1 MAPPQPSSAAS
12 TSVQV
17 ALRIRPTTSQDLT
30 SIPTRFQR
38 NVLSAVSN
46 TTVSVDATPSPGP
59 GAPAA
64 PASSANNAKKQMFTF
79 DQVHPPTTTQY
90 EMFVSTAQP
99 LISRFVEGFNCT
111 ILAYGQ
117 TSSGKTFTMTG
128 IDLDADPSDP
138 NNGMGIIPRAVS
150 TIFAR
155 CRELKEERGASWQY
169 SIKGSYIEI
178 YNEDLID
185 LLADT
190 TGKRDVQIREDK
202 QGHII
207 WEGLR
212 EVNVKSANEVMN
224 LIRQGTS
231 IRRTNETDMNAQ
243 SSRSHAIFS
252 LTLTQKKF
260 TGSGAPPRSSSPLPP
275 GGRSPSRIGRPGSV
289 IGSSSGTSRVSSPT
303 FGRPATPSFQSAIAR
318 GGRPASSL
326 GFLSPDVGRNGAS
339 KDAGDASGG
348 EWVTVVSKF
357 HFVDLAGSERLKRT
371 AAAGERIKEG
381 ISINSGLLALGN
393 VISALGDP
401 ARAKSHT
408 ASYIPYRDSKL
419 TRLLQ
424 DSLGGNAH
432 TLMIACVSPAEWNA
446 NETVNTLKYA
456 NRARNIKNRAVVNE
470 KEEGWDDVEWLQG
483 MVTRLRKEL
492 KAIKEGGGALSSS
505 LPTSSEGSEVAPKRV
520 LAQMTELQNNYEDL
534 REKFVERTEELTR
547 LRNELAEKQRSS
559 GGRLG
564 GTAKYEEIVGPVI
577 EEYEKTISAMEAE
590 LKLNRAALR
599 HTNDLYEEKE
609 NEYNALMERHTTT
622 ELYVEELKA
631 RVAKLVEREASTEA
645 YVHDLEEKVRQY
657 DESQVS
663 SSGSITDLK
672 RELARYKD
680 TESHSSAYIAELE
693 ARLAKSDESVLALRE
708 TVEKLEHECERRRG
722 QVEALESRLESLQRD
737 GESWRSDLER
747 REAKVR
753 ELEQK
758 MQEWEA
764 KRLAANEERERLGEL
779 VSEVAKAKQG
789 LEEISPA
796 RTNGA
801 RTNGANS
808 EVSSIHDTDGS
819 VESQLVALQQT
830 HTATLADLSAV
841 TAKYRDA
848 LREIADLAAQLQEA
862 KVNAPVPPAESL
874 ERAGELSPKRRMHRG
889 MSKDGQ
895 EPSQNGIGR
904 RLIYRNAVSS
914 ESLHSRSLSQ
924 SVSLSQELSSARSR
938 KASTSSHGTSSSI
951 SHSPGHSR
959 PNLSISLPSVAVS
972 PSERSVASLEE
983 EIMRLQDVLKE
994 REAEISVLEASLREK
1009 ELNDAPSSLAAELQR
1024 SPSQSDNDDYLHLSP
1039 KTINRFTE
1047 IRKSLDLRH
1056 ANQYTVSD
1064 VDESLERLNEVM
1076 RSMAQKESQH
1086 KEVVDDLTNQLNQ
1099 VRKQHEE
1106 LQVLSRDQTLN
1117 MSMELE
1123 ALRKKH
1129 EEDLANHA
1137 QDLKELESFQAREAS
1152 LTQSLEEAQQ
1162 REAELQRNLDDL
1174 KKREADL
1181 VASLQQAEETHA
1193 LEIQRLKSIHEEAI
1207 RAKEAEMDALVSQLK
1222 QEHEASI
1229 GDLRNQVAES
1239 SAALVAAQQEHE
1251 AAFGKLKAEHEEEL
1265 RRHLDEANEALER
1278 ARADHEAAEVKTSSE
1293 HQAALEALKAEHAA
1307 VLSSLEATH
1316 REDLERRVKEATD
1329 ALEKAQAE
1337 HAEAIANAIAEH
1349 QDTIKSIEEQHAA
1362 LLSRTEEE
1370 YYDALTKL
1378 RSDHAQALEKQAAEA
1393 ATVLERLKD
1402 EHARELR
1409 MAEIAREGSLSE
1421 SQSSRDVALKELQ
1434 EEHASAIKN
1443 KEQQFAD
1450 DMQRLKDEHA
1460 QALAAKLDQHRESL
1474 QRLKADHTAVLTK
1487 KEFEFGDQ
1495 LERMQ
1500 AEHSRALSDK
1510 DKAHQSA
1517 LQQLAEE
1524 HSAAIAKLQEES
1536 AQEIARLTAALEQS
1550 KANRAASEASL
1561 RKEMEGALET
1571 LKQEH
1576 AAALADAERVHAEE
1590 VQRLL
1595 ESHQSAL
1602 SSSESSLEKQRT
1614 SLVKE
1619 HTEEVARIKAEHQ
1632 SALAELQATLIAT
1645 QEQHRSELEASRT
1658 QAEQL
1663 LASEKVQLQATLA
1676 DVEKTHSEER
1686 ETLLKDHDLLLE
1698 DLRKKHAAELE
1709 KLSNEHSLLLDELDS
1724 HKAASDEWA
1733 HAKEEMRQ
1741 AHESAIREKSQI
1753 IDGLQEELSGVHSE
1767 RDALASEVEKLRAE
1781 LLRTREET
1789 SALVKEASRRQSLVD
1804 ELEHHRS
1811 VIAEMQENL
1820 QRTKDEMDSLMA
1832 EKQRQD
1838 ALLRDLQSQ
1847 IGSPT
1852 PGARPPVDR
1861 GVSYTRATGMSPGK
1875 LPPPTPPPTV
1885 PIPPAPRGIHEQ
1897 TASSSSTAISS
1908 RSVSVD
1914 SESPST
1920 SIAHS
1925 LANGLPASPLSAGA
1939 GPDPKVAAQLQ
1950 QQAKQLEEQEA
1961 MIKTLN
1967 KQLTHCEGDLQAHM
1981 DMVATLEASLGDSE
1995 KNLRKARMQATE
2007 LARERDNLNVQIV
2020 NLRQE
2025 LADAKAEVV
2034 NVRRS
2039 IVEEK
2044 QSLESR
2050 LDEERRAKERARAQL
2065 DSRMEELQ
2073 RRKSKFA
2080 CL

>member
-1 MAPPQPSSAAS
+1 MAPQPSSAAS

-38 NVLSAVSN
+38 NVITAVSN

-64 PASSANNAKKQMFTF
+64 PVSSASNSKKQMFTF
-79 DQVHPPTTTQY
+79 DQVHPPDTTQY

-128 IDLDADPSDP
+128 IDLEADPSDP

-155 CRELKEERGASWQY
+155 CRELKEERGSSWNY
-169 SIKGSYIEI
+169 SIRGSYIEL

-185 LLADT
+185 LLAESG
-190 TGKRDVQIREDK
+190 GKRDVQIREDK

-212 EVNVKSANEVMN
+212 EVNVRSATEVMN
-224 LIRQGTS
+224 LIRQGAS

-252 LTLTQKKF
+252 LTLTQKKYV
-260 TGSGAPPRSSSPLPP
+260 GGGPPPRSSSPLPP

-289 IGSSSGTSRVSSPT
+289 ISPPGGASRVSSPT
-303 FGRPATPSFQSAIAR
+303 FGRPSTPSFQSAIATR

-326 GFLSPDVGRNGAS
+326 GFLSPEMGRNSISRESSEG
-339 KDAGDASGG
+339 SGG

-456 NRARNIKNRAVVNE
+456 NRARNIKNHAVVNE

-492 KAIKEGGGALSSS
+492 KSIKEGGGASTALITSSS
-505 LPTSSEGSEVAPKRV
+505 DQSEAAPKRV

-534 REKFVERTEELTR
+534 REKYVERTEELTR

-599 HTNDLYEEKE
+599 HTNDLYDEKE

-622 ELYVEELKA
+622 EMYVEELKG
-631 RVAKLVEREASTEA
+631 RLAKVVERERATEA

-657 DESQVS
+657 DESQMS
-663 SSGSITDLK
+663 SSDSITDLK
-672 RELARYKD
+672 REITRYKE
-680 TESHSSAYIAELE
+680 TETASSLYITELE
-693 ARLAKSDESVLALRE
+693 TRLAKADESVLALRE
-708 TVEKLEHECERRRG
+708 TVEKLEKECEKRQQ
-722 QVEALESRLESLQRD
+722 QVEALEARLEGLKQD
-737 GESWRSDLER
+737 GENWRSDLEQ
-747 REAKVR
+747 REARVR

-764 KRLAANEERERLGEL
+764 KRLAAGEERERLGDL
-779 VSEVAKAKQG
+779 VNEVAKAKQE
-789 LEEISPA
+789 LEVPSPVK
-796 RTNGA
+796 TNGA
-801 RTNGANS
+801 TTNGASS
-808 EVSSIHDTDGS
+808 EVSSINEVDGTL
-819 VESQLVALQQT
+819 ETQLVALQQT

-862 KVNAPVPPAESL
+862 KVNAPVPPAESP

-889 MSKDGQ
+889 MVRDGQ
-895 EPSQNGIGR
+895 DSPNGANGAGR
-904 RLIYRNAVSS
+904 RLFYRNAASS
-914 ESLHSRSLSQ
+914 ESLHSRL
-924 SVSLSQELSSARSR
+924 
-938 KASTSSHGTSSSI
+938 
-951 SHSPGHSR
+951 SPGHSR

-972 PSERSVASLEE
+972 PTERSVASLEE

-994 REAEISVLEASLREK
+994 REAEISALETSLREK
-1009 ELNDAPSSLAAELQR
+1009 NEMNRHASSLAAELQR
-1024 SPSQSDNDDYLHLSP
+1024 SPSETNGNEFVHLSP
-1039 KTINRFTE
+1039 RTINHFSE
-1047 IRKSLDLRH
+1047 IRKSLDLHH

-1064 VDESLERLNEVM
+1064 VDESLVRLNELM
-1076 RSMAQKESQH
+1076 RSMAQKESHH
-1086 KEVVDDLTNQLNQ
+1086 KEVVDDLTNQLTQ

-1129 EEDLANHA
+1129 EEDLSTLEN
-1137 QDLKELESFQAREAS
+1137 LSKRELELIE
-1152 LTQSLEEAQQ
+1152 
-1162 REAELQRNLDDL
+1162 
-1174 KKREADL
+1174 
-1181 VASLQQAEETHA
+1181 SLQKAEESHA
-1193 LEIQRLKSIHEEAI
+1193 AEVEQLKAAHEDAI
-1207 RAKEAEMDALVSQLK
+1207 RAKEAQLNALVAELK
-1222 QEHEASI
+1222 KQHEASVSE
-1229 GDLRNQVAES
+1229 LHAQVAES
-1239 SAALVAAQQEHE
+1239 SAALEAAHRDHKE
-1251 AAFGKLKAEHEEEL
+1251 AFGKLKAEHEEEL
-1265 RRHLDEANEALER
+1265 RRRLDEAQAALEQ
-1278 ARADHEAAEVKTSSE
+1278 ARADHEATIAKTSSE
-1293 HQAALEALKAEHAA
+1293 HQATLEALKADHATA
-1307 VLSSLEATH
+1307 LSNLESAH
-1316 REDLERRVKEATD
+1316 QEELQRRVKEATD

-1337 HAEAIANAIAEH
+1337 HAEALAKVVAEH
-1349 QDTIKSIEEQHAA
+1349 QDAMKALEEQHAA
-1362 LLSRTEEE
+1362 TLSHTEEE
-1370 YYDALTKL
+1370 YYNGLTKL
-1378 RSDHAQALEKQAAEA
+1378 RSDHALALEKQAAEA

-1421 SQSSRDVALKELQ
+1421 SQSSRDLALKELQ
-1434 EEHASAIKN
+1434 EEHAAAIRT

-1450 DMQRLKDEHA
+1450 DLQRLKDEHA
-1460 QALAAKLDQHRESL
+1460 QALTAKE
-1474 QRLKADHTAVLTK
+1474 
-1487 KEFEFGDQ
+1487 KE
-1495 LERMQ
+1495 
-1500 AEHSRALSDK
+1500 
-1510 DKAHQSA
+1510 HQSA
-1517 LQQLAEE
+1517 LEKLAAE
-1524 HSAAIAKLQEES
+1524 HASAVAKLQEES
-1536 AQEIARLTAALEQS
+1536 AQEISRLTAALEES
-1550 KANRAASEASL
+1550 KAERAASEAQL
-1561 RKEMEGALET
+1561 RKESEDALET

-1576 AAALADAERVHAEE
+1576 AAALADAERAHSEE
-1590 VQRLL
+1590 VQRLV

-1602 SSSESSLEKQRT
+1602 ASSEGTVEEQR
-1614 SLVKE
+1614 SALIKE
-1619 HTEEVARIKAEHQ
+1619 HTEEIVRLKAEHQ
-1632 SALAELQATLIAT
+1632 NALAEAQASLVAA
-1645 QEQHRSELEASRT
+1645 QEQHRSELEESRSQT
-1658 QAEQL
+1658 EQL
-1663 LASEKVQLQATLA
+1663 LASEKEQLKATLA
-1676 DVEKTHSEER
+1676 EMEKAHSAER
-1686 ETLLKDHDLLLE
+1686 ETLLKNHSLLLE
-1698 DLRKKHAAELE
+1698 DVRRRHAEELE
-1709 KLSNEHSLLLDELDS
+1709 KLSKEHNLLLDELDT

-1733 HAKEEMRQ
+1733 RAREEMRE
-1741 AHESAIREKSQI
+1741 AHDSAMQEKSKI
-1753 IDGLQEELSGVHSE
+1753 IDSLQAELSDVHTE
-1767 RDALASEVEKLRAE
+1767 RNALASEVEKLRAE
-1781 LLRTREET
+1781 LQRTREET
-1789 SALVKEASRRQSLVD
+1789 SALVKEASKRQSLVD
-1804 ELEHHRS
+1804 ELDHHRS
-1811 VIAEMQENL
+1811 IIAEMQENL

-1832 EKQRQD
+1832 EKHRQD
-1838 ALLRDLQSQ
+1838 ALLRDLQNQLS
-1847 IGSPT
+1847 GSPT
-1852 PGARPPVDR
+1852 PSPRAVPAMDR

-1897 TASSSSTAISS
+1897 TASSSSTALSS

-1920 SIAHS
+1920 PATSIAHS
-1925 LANGLPASPLSAGA
+1925 LVGNGGLPSPLAASA

-1967 KQLTHCEGDLQAHM
+1967 KQLTHCESDLQAHM

-2007 LARERDNLNVQIV
+2007 LARERDNLNVQLV

>member
-1 MAPPQPSSAAS
+1 MAPPQPSNAAS

-30 SIPTRFQR
+30 SIPSRFQR
-38 NVLSAVSN
+38 NVISAVSN

-64 PASSANNAKKQMFTF
+64 SASSANNAKKQMFTF
-79 DQVHPPTTTQY
+79 DQVHPPATTQY
-90 EMFVSTAQP
+90 EMFVSTALP

-128 IDLDADPSDP
+128 IDLDADPMDP

-150 TIFAR
+150 TIFQR
-155 CRELKEERGASWQY
+155 CREVKEDRGAAWNY

-185 LLADT
+185 LLADVS
-190 TGKRDVQIREDK
+190 GKRDVQIREDK

-212 EVNVKSANEVMN
+212 EVNVKSAHEVMN
-224 LIRQGTS
+224 LIRQGAS

-252 LTLTQKKF
+252 LTLTQRKY
-260 TGSGAPPRSSSPLPP
+260 TGGGAPPRSSSPLPP
-275 GGRSPSRIGRPGSV
+275 GGRSPSRLVRPGSV
-289 IGSSSGTSRVSSPT
+289 ISPNGGSSRVSSPT
-303 FGRPATPSFQSAIAR
+303 FGRPSTPSFQSAIATR

-326 GFLSPDVGRNGAS
+326 GFLSPDMNRNGAA
-339 KDAGDASGG
+339 KDAGDGSG
-348 EWVTVVSKF
+348 EWITVVSKF

-401 ARAKSHT
+401 SRAKSHT

-424 DSLGGNAH
+424 DSLGGNSH

-492 KAIKEGGGALSSS
+492 KSIKEGGGASS
-505 LPTSSEGSEVAPKRV
+505 LSPSASTSEVQDGAPKRV

-547 LRNELAEKQRSS
+547 LRNELAEKQRST

-609 NEYNALMERHTTT
+609 GEFNALMERHTST

-631 RVAKLVEREASTEA
+631 RA

-672 RELARYKD
+672 RELTRYRD
-680 TESHSSAYIAELE
+680 TESQTTAYIAELE
-693 ARLAKSDESVLALRE
+693 ARLSKADESVLALRA
-708 TVEKLEHECERRRG
+708 TVESLEQECDKRRQ
-722 QVEALESRLESLQRD
+722 QVEALETRLDNLKRD
-737 GESWRSDLER
+737 GESWRSDLEE
-747 REAKVR
+747 REARVR

-764 KRLAANEERERLGEL
+764 KRLAASEDRERLGEL
-779 VSEVAKAKQG
+779 VNEVAKAKRE
-789 LEEISPA
+789 LEGSSS
-796 RTNGA
+796 TKLNGA
-801 RTNGANS
+801 STNGANS
-808 EVSSIHDTDGS
+808 SVSSLLSTNDS
-819 VESQLVALQQT
+819 VEGQLVALQQT
-830 HTATLADLSAV
+830 HTATLADLSSV

-862 KVNAPVPPAESL
+862 KVTAPVPHAEPAD
-874 ERAGELSPKRRMHRG
+874 RGGELSPKRRMHRA

-895 EPSQNGIGR
+895 EPIQNGATR
-904 RLIYRNAVSS
+904 RLFYRNAASS
-914 ESLHSRSLSQ
+914 ESLHTRSLSQ
-924 SVSLSQELSSARSR
+924 SVSLSQELSLARSR
-938 KASTSSHGTSSSI
+938 KVSTSSHGTSSSA
-951 SHSPGHSR
+951 SHSPANSR

-972 PSERSVASLEE
+972 PTERSVASLEE

-994 REAEISVLEASLREK
+994 REAEISALETTLKEK
-1009 ELNDAPSSLAAELQR
+1009 NEPNGTSSSLAAELDR
-1024 SPSQSDNDDYLHLSP
+1024 SASESDSNDYMHLSP
-1039 KTINRFTE
+1039 KTLNQFSE
-1047 IRKSLDLRH
+1047 IRKSLDLHH

-1064 VDESLERLNEVM
+1064 VDESLVRLNELM
-1076 RSMAQKESQH
+1076 SSMAQKESHH
-1086 KEVVDDLTNQLNQ
+1086 KEVVDDLTSQLTQ
-1099 VRKQHEE
+1099 VRKQHED
-1106 LQVLSRDQTLN
+1106 LQVLSRDQALN

-1123 ALRKKH
+1123 SLRKKH

-1137 QDLKELESFQAREAS
+1137 QDLKELEDFQTREAE
-1152 LTQSLEEAQQ
+1152 LTRSLEEARQ
-1162 REAELQRNLDDL
+1162 RESQFQSALDDL
-1174 KKREADL
+1174 KQREADL
-1181 VASLQQAEETHA
+1181 LQSLEQLSVAHA
-1193 LEIQRLKSIHEEAI
+1193 TEIEQLKADHEDAI
-1207 RAKEAEMDALVSQLK
+1207 RAKEIELDGLLASLK
-1222 QEHEASI
+1222 QEHEASVEQ
-1229 GDLRNQVAES
+1229 LRSQLAQS
-1239 SAALVAAQQEHE
+1239 SEALQTAQREHE
-1251 AAFGKLKAEHEEEL
+1251 DAFGKLKAEHDEEL
-1265 RRHLDEANEALER
+1265 RRRLDEAREVLER
-1278 ARADHEAAEVKTSSE
+1278 AQADHEATSSQTASA
-1293 HQAALEALKAEHAA
+1293 HLAAVDALKTEHAA
-1307 VLSSLEATH
+1307 ALAKLESTH
-1316 REDLERRVKEATD
+1316 QEELQRRVKEATE
-1329 ALEKAQAE
+1329 ALEKTQAE
-1337 HAEAIANAIAEH
+1337 HAEALAKAVTEH
-1349 QDTIKSIEEQHAA
+1349 QDMIKSVEEMHAA
-1362 LLSRTEEE
+1362 NLSRTEEE
-1370 YYDALTKL
+1370 YYNALTKL
-1378 RSDHAQALEKQAAEA
+1378 RSDHAQAIERQATEA
-1393 ATVLERLKD
+1393 ATSLERLKD
-1402 EHARELR
+1402 EHAREIR
-1409 MAEIAREGSLSE
+1409 MAEITREGSLSE
-1421 SQSSRDVALKELQ
+1421 SQSSRDVALKGLQ
-1434 EEHASAIKN
+1434 EEHAAAIKN

-1450 DMQRLKDEHA
+1450 DMQRLKEDHA
-1460 QALAAKLDQHRESL
+1460 QALASKLYQHRDSL
-1474 QRLKADHTAVLTK
+1474 QRLKSDHAATLTK
-1487 KEFEFGDQ
+1487 KEIEFGDQ
-1495 LERMQ
+1495 VERLQ
-1500 AEHSRALSDK
+1500 TEHSRALSDK

-1517 LQQLAEE
+1517 LEQLAEE
-1524 HSAAIAKLQEES
+1524 HSAAVAKLQVES
-1536 AQEIARLTAALEQS
+1536 AEEIARLTAALEES
-1550 KANRAASEASL
+1550 KAAHAAAETGL
-1561 RKEMEGALET
+1561 RKEQELALDS
-1571 LKQEH
+1571 LKKQH
-1576 AAALADAERVHAEE
+1576 AAVLAEVERTHADE
-1590 VQRLL
+1590 VEKLIQ
-1595 ESHQSAL
+1595 SHHSVL
-1602 SSSESSLEKQRT
+1602 SSSESGLEEQR
-1614 SLVKE
+1614 SALVKE
-1619 HTEEVARIKAEHQ
+1619 HTEELARLKAEHQ
-1632 SALAELQATLIAT
+1632 SALAEAQAALVAT
-1645 QEQHRSELEASRT
+1645 QEQHRLELEQSRLQT
-1658 QAEQL
+1658 EQL
-1663 LASEKVQLQATLA
+1663 LATEREQLKATLA
-1676 DVEKTHSEER
+1676 EVEKTHSAER
-1686 ETLLKDHDLLLE
+1686 ETLLKKHNLVLE
-1698 DLRKKHAAELE
+1698 DVQKKHAEELE
-1709 KLSNEHSLLLDELDS
+1709 KLSKEHNLLLDELDT
-1724 HKAASDEWA
+1724 HKLASDEWA
-1733 HAKEEMRQ
+1733 HTKEEMRH
-1741 AHESAIREKSQI
+1741 AHESALREKTNV
-1753 IDGLQEELSGVHSE
+1753 IDGLKAELSGAHSD
-1767 RDALASEVEKLRAE
+1767 RDALASEVKKLRAE
-1781 LLRTREET
+1781 LQRTRDET
-1789 SALVKEASRRQSLVD
+1789 SALVKEASKRQSLVD
-1804 ELEHHRS
+1804 EVEHHRS
-1811 VIAEMQENL
+1811 VVAEMQENL

-1832 EKQRQD
+1832 EKNRQD
-1838 ALLRDLQSQ
+1838 VLLRELQSQ
-1847 IGSPT
+1847 LGSPT

-1861 GVSYTRATGMSPGK
+1861 GVSYTRAAGMSPGK

-1897 TASSSSTAISS
+1897 TASSSSTVISS

-1920 SIAHS
+1920 PATSVAHS
-1925 LANGLPASPLSAGA
+1925 LANGAPSSPSG

-1950 QQAKQLEEQEA
+1950 QQAKHLEEQEA

-1967 KQLTHCEGDLQAHM
+1967 KQLTHCESDLQAHM

-2007 LARERDNLNVQIV
+2007 LARERDNLNAQIM

-2025 LADAKAEVV
+2025 LTEAKTEVV

-2044 QSLESR
+2044 QTLESR